1 MVDNENNE
9 YPIGNICASLFQKT
23 HSFISKQ
30 KCLKYITMRMTFPCF
45 VQINKLLKMSRD
57 SVIADTVP
65 EF

>member
-1 MVDNENNE
+1 
-9 YPIGNICASLFQKT
+9 
-23 HSFISKQ
+23 
-30 KCLKYITMRMTFPCF
+30 MRMTFPCF